1 MSRPRGSQDRG
12 LVMGLAGLVVV
23 GLLMGLLANPAEAGL
38 KDKFKKKERLDQ
50 PADGAV
56 ADQQAPP
63 PGVYEGPKKIIAVTK
78 FKSTSGIGWDTG
90 EALGAIL
97 SDSLMKTNRFE
108 VVERAEVDDII
119 GEQDLG
125 AEGRTTIAT
134 APKVGQ
140 MLGAS
145 LLVMGAVTQFEQ
157 NASSGGGGIGI
168 PIPYVGSA
176 RLGGAKVTAY
186 VKINLRLVDTTTG
199 KIVATANADGTASGK
214 SAAAGAYIE
223 GFSFDGEGAK
233 EEPLAKAAEDAINQ
247 AVAFITEHMNAVP
260 FYARVAEVEGGTVY
274 INAGANRNM
283 KPDMVLQGYK
293 VTKEIKD
300 PDTGLVIDAVEEK
313 TGSVKITEVKDKI
326 SIATIV
332 EGAVE
337 KGQKLRLE

>member
-1 MSRPRGSQDRG
+1 
-12 LVMGLAGLVVV
+12 
-23 GLLMGLLANPAEAGL
+23 
-38 KDKFKKKERLDQ
+38 
-50 PADGAV
+50 
-56 ADQQAPP
+56 
-63 PGVYEGPKKIIAVTK
+63 
-78 FKSTSGIGWDTG
+78 
-90 EALGAIL
+90 
-97 SDSLMKTNRFE
+97 MKTNRFE

-214 SAAAGAYIE
+214 SAAAGAY
-223 GFSFDGEGAK
+223 
-233 EEPLAKAAEDAINQ
+233 
-247 AVAFITEHMNAVP
+247 
-260 FYARVAEVEGGTVY
+260 
-274 INAGANRNM
+274 
-283 KPDMVLQGYK
+283 
-293 VTKEIKD
+293 
-300 PDTGLVIDAVEEK
+300 
-313 TGSVKITEVKDKI
+313 KIGRA
-326 SIATIV
+326 SC
-332 EGAVE
+332 
-337 KGQKLRLE
+337 R